1 MLLNVIYL
9 DCDGWCD
16 VDDSGVLGLLPDPGV
31 LQLDQSGLGEPQG
44 VTTQGHLLDLDHLRV
59 PKINIYL
66 DFQSYLIF
74 PILKHVLAVLEPD
87 IMFKK
92 VNLLSSSSLKIGGSK

>member
-1 MLLNVIYL
+1 MLLNSIYL

-16 VDDSGVLGLLPDPGV
+16 VDDSGVPGLWPDPGV
-31 LQLDQSGLGEPQG
+31 LQLDQSGQGEPQG

-74 PILKHVLAVLEPD
+74 PILKHVPAVLEPD

-92 VNLLSSSSLKIGGSK
+92 VNILSSSSSKIGGTK